1 MPFADSLKNIDPKT
15 IQSIGQGLGQVI
27 DIFRK
32 PKRQPPPPPRRSE
45 PAPRP
50 PLNYQPSFQSRGDG
64 SNKTLL
70 YVGIGVG
77 VLALGIIT
85 ILLVRKK

>member
-1 MPFADSLKNIDPKT
+1 MPFAETLQNLDPKT
-15 IQSIGQGLGQVI
+15 IQSIGQGVGQLV

-50 PLNYQPSFQSRGDG
+50 PLNYQPSFQSGG
-64 SNKTLL
+64 GGKNKTLL

-77 VLALGIIT
+77 VLALGVIT
-85 ILLVRKK
+85 ILLIRKK

>member
-1 MPFADSLKNIDPKT
+1 MPFADTLKNIDPKT

-32 PKRQPPPPPRRSE
+32 PKRQASPPPRAS
-45 PAPRP
+45 APTPP
-50 PLNYQPSFQSRGDG
+50 PLNYQPSFQGRGGG